1 MCVLGGGA
9 QVHSKEKTK
18 KEEKYVSKTPT
29 NTLAQKDGNTKP
41 HNSLVYIRQ
50 HWQLYAFFIMP
61 AFVLTIIFR
70 YIPMGGIAIAFT
82 DYNPSVEVFV
92 NGGAQTMTATM
103 YTDQAADGFPF
114 FATGKI
120 SMDIEECDLDMG
132 NTD

>member
-1 MCVLGGGA
+1 MFWTGRAPVRDR
-9 QVHSKEKTK
+9 EKSK

-29 NTLAQKDGNTKP
+29 NTLVQKGGNTKL

-82 DYNPSVEVFV
+82 DYNPIK
-92 NGGAQTMTATM
+92 GILGASSLGPGTSPGSCPPRTSWATCP
-103 YTDQAADGFPF
+103 TP
-114 FATGKI
+114 
-120 SMDIEECDLDMG
+120 SS
-132 NTD
+132 